1 MVLKN
6 LFTGQQWRNR
16 LTDCLVFL
24 SISSL
29 SGTIRCSRFILCI
42 PVPALRSDISPV
54 SPVPLYGKMVFRIQD
69 LVLGVLFVIGI

>member
-1 MVLKN
+1 M
-6 LFTGQQWRNR
+6 
-16 LTDCLVFL
+16 DCLVFL